1 MIADLAYIKY
11 KNQMVEKMNVDK
23 TASPK
28 TKPARSSNRS
38 PVKND
43 ASTKPFFTPAK
54 ASTMQQQPPMNN
66 SQGITSAHLE
76 NINRIAQG
84 NRHGNPFESVQV
96 APV

>member
-1 MIADLAYIKY
+1 
-11 KNQMVEKMNVDK
+11 
-23 TASPK
+23 
-28 TKPARSSNRS
+28 
-38 PVKND
+38 
-43 ASTKPFFTPAK
+43 
-54 ASTMQQQPPMNN
+54 MQQQPPMNN